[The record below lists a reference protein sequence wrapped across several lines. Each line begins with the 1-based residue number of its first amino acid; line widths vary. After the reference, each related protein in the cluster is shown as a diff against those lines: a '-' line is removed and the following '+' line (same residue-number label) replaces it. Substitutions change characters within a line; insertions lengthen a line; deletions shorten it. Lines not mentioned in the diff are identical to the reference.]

1 MKYDKLY
8 KFYLEFYFINQ
19 VLSIGTEEEKK
30 IAALIRNVRK
40 LYIFYMFLYV
50 YFIASLLIKLIK
62 NVMIAKKI
70 MIYLLS

>member
-40 LYIFYMFLYV
+40 LYIFYMF
-50 YFIASLLIKLIK
+50 
-62 NVMIAKKI
+62 
-70 MIYLLS
+70 